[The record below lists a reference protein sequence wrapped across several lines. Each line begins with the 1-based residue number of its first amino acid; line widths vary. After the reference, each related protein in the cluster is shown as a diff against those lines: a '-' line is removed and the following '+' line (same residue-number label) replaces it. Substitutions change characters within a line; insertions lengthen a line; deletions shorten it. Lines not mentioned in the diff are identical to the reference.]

1 MRGENIFLFLFY
13 SGANIDHRHIKIIY
27 DDDGRPSGEAFIILD
42 APEKAELAKQNY
54 NRKTIGHRYIEVFGK
69 INHRFL

>member
-1 MRGENIFLFLFY
+1 MELALFF
-13 SGANIDHRHIKIIY
+13 SGMTVDNKQIKIIY

-54 NRKTIGHRYIEVFGK
+54 NRKTIGHRYIEVF
-69 INHRFL
+69 